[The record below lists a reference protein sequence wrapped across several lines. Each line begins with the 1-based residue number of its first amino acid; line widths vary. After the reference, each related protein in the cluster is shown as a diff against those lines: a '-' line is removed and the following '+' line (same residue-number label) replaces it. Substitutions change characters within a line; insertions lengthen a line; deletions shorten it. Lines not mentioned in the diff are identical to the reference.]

1 MSQLAGAETGSVGV
15 KYVTKKLRD
24 GTIKRYRYYQLV
36 RVQRRGGKVKTE
48 YLQYLGKDRPRPKA
62 SSPPTSSPSSSCMSQ
77 PDITRLA
84 CMSQLDLTQ
93 PTCMSQPPHLPMEIE
108 EHVTANWGQARDPP
122 PPLDL
127 EVLPPEGQGLWSF
140 PLYRAICRRCGRPF
154 EMIKFEVELGHYLC
168 HKCRFE
174 IIRLGER
181 SAWPGY

>member
-1 MSQLAGAETGSVGV
+1 MSQLAGAEAGSVGV

-36 RVQRRGGKVKTE
+36 RVQRRGGKVRTE

-62 SSPPTSSPSSSCMSQ
+62 SRTSS
-77 PDITRLA
+77 

-93 PTCMSQPPHLPMEIE
+93 PACMSQPPHLPMEIE
-108 EHVTANWGQARDPP
+108 EHVTANWSQAQARDPP

-127 EVLPPEGQGLWSF
+127 EVLPPPPEGQGLWSF
-140 PLYRAICRRCGRPF
+140 PRYRATCRRCGQRF